1 MKKIVHIDTATVG
14 AERHAEVFSIFVS
27 EQLKNTTLRGIYS
40 DTNISKLVES
50 VVRGEINKDTDVIEL
65 YVDVSGF
72 GMGVYDGLLGELGK
86 LYYNFDFDRLNG
98 TIVVKNQKISENTES
113 ENPLN
118 KGKNGGS
125 VSDKTTILS
134 EGSET
139 DSAKSSGAN
148 YNITIN
154 FNEKV
159 NLDTSKYFEKILNN
173 VEKLLTD
180 KNKLV

>member
-1 MKKIVHIDTATVG
+1 MKKIIHINTVKDTVH
-14 AERHAEVFSIFVS
+14 HAEVFSIFVS
-27 EQLKNTTLRGIYS
+27 NQLKNATLKGVYS
-40 DTNISKLVES
+40 HANISKLVEN
-50 VVRGEINKDTDVIEL
+50 VVSGEINKDIDVIEL
-65 YVDVSGF
+65 YVDTNGL
-72 GMGVYDGLLGELGK
+72 GMAVYDSLLGELGK
-86 LYYNFDFDRLNG
+86 LYYNFDFDLHNG
-98 TIVVKNQKISENTES
+98 TIVVKNQKISENTKS

-139 DSAKSSGAN
+139 DSAKSGGAN